1 MISELS
7 LCYKCAVCLI
17 SVERNIFRCRHDVLT
32 FTVSAD
38 LSVSV
43 DEFHEREEV
52 VCEIKQMD
60 SSGSVC
66 SWAAKCAATDDRPAE
81 SDRSVFVITKPAVGD
96 SCGAQ
101 RD

>member
-1 MISELS
+1 M
-7 LCYKCAVCLI
+7 
-17 SVERNIFRCRHDVLT
+17 
-32 FTVSAD
+32 
-38 LSVSV
+38 
-43 DEFHEREEV
+43 

-96 SCGAQ
+96 ACGAQ
-101 RD
+101 SVIYLFIDRFIQFVFLFYLYVFLFFVFIHSLYLLNFFILYFNF